1 MNQQV
6 TLRKPISLLNESVR
20 APESDEGWVGMVE
33 VINDVGATEGQAVGP
48 HGFHQATKEP
58 IDIWTSNQADKDPFG
73 HLAAIKQRITDGHV
87 PIISH
92 YS

>member
-1 MNQQV
+1 M
-6 TLRKPISLLNESVR
+6 KPISLLNESVR
-20 APESDEGWVGMVE
+20 ALESDEGWVSTVE
-33 VINDVGATEGQAVGP
+33 VINDVGATEGQALGP
-48 HGFHQATKEP
+48 HGFHQAIKEP
-58 IDIWTSNQADKDPFG
+58 IDIWTSNQADTDPFG